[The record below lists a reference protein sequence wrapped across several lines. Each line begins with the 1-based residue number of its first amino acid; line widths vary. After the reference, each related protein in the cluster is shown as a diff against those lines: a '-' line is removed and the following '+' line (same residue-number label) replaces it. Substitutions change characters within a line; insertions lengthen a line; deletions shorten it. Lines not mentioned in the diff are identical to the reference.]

1 MSPQGENT
9 DHTVLVITDTAAR
22 VAAELS
28 RRAPSLSV
36 IPVDH
41 ASEPSE
47 IIGRLDTADS
57 LVIDPAVSDF
67 EMIEI
72 VREHDPLLPILLF
85 TPLDPETFAEAAV
98 RAGVTDYVSMTDA
111 DAYATLLD
119 HIETTTARYERESVA
134 QVTTRMQPLA
144 AFTSELHACTDKRE
158 AIRMAADAAREILA
172 FNRCSLG
179 IERDGM
185 LYVTQE
191 RGDEHGETDVLPND
205 EGIAGLS
212 YQSGEPILID
222 DVSTY
227 PHVDGGSEVAL
238 LSVPID
244 KHGIFQAVGEDT
256 GVFTAQDREAAV
268 LLCDHLAETL
278 SRIDRESE
286 LAKQERF
293 FREVLNSI
301 PDPVYILDDSLRFD
315 TVNDALLEAVPY
327 DHDQLMQM
335 PTADIAT
342 QLLNADISGQFAEL
356 LDTGGSLRSE
366 AEVEGVDGEPIPY
379 QLNTRRIVHGDEPML
394 LGVARDI
401 SDRKAREEELRR
413 QNERLD
419 EFASVV
425 SHDLRTPLNVAD
437 GRVELA
443 RDSGDLSHLDA
454 AETALDRMEQLIQD
468 ALTLA
473 RDGRTVE
480 SQSPVVLP
488 RLIRTAW
495 NGVADRDDDATVSI
509 FDEQIT
515 VLADEPRLKRCLEN
529 VLRNAVEHADEPHID
544 VLATTADGGATISI
558 CDDGPGIPTDE
569 REDVLRSGYTTSSD
583 GSGLGLGIVSRI
595 ADAHG
600 WTLSLSESDAGGL
613 CVELSELDVVDR

>member
-1 MSPQGENT
+1 MSSQGENT
-9 DHTVLVITDTAAR
+9 GHTVLVITDASAR

-36 IPVDH
+36 IPIER
-41 ASEPSE
+41 APEPSE

-57 LVIDPAVSDF
+57 LVVDPAVSDF
-67 EMIEI
+67 ETIEI

-85 TPLDPETFAEAAV
+85 TALDPGAFAETAV

-111 DAYATLLD
+111 NAYATLLD
-119 HIETTTARYERESVA
+119 HIETTAARYEQESVA

-172 FNRCSLG
+172 FDRCSLG

-191 RGDEHGETDVLPND
+191 RGDEHGETDVIPND

-212 YQSGEPILID
+212 YQSGESILID
-222 DVSTY
+222 DVSAY
-227 PHVDGGSEVAL
+227 PHTEGGNEVAL
-238 LSVPID
+238 LSVPIG

-256 GVFTAQDREAAV
+256 GVFTTQDREAAV

-278 SRIDRESE
+278 SRIDRERDI
-286 LAKQERF
+286 ARQERF

-301 PDPVYILDDSLRFD
+301 PDPVYILDDSLRVD
-315 TVNDALLEAVPY
+315 TVNDALVATVPY
-327 DHDQLMQM
+327 DHDQLIQM
-335 PTADIAT
+335 STTDIET
-342 QLLNADISGQFAEL
+342 QLLNKDVSRQFAEL

-366 AEVEGVDGEPIPY
+366 VEVESVDGERIPY

-437 GRVELA
+437 GRIRLA
-443 RDSGDLSHLDA
+443 RQSGELSHLDD
-454 AETALDRMEQLIQD
+454 AERALDRMEQLIQD

-488 RLIRTAW
+488 QLVRTAW
-495 NGVADRDDDATVSI
+495 NGVGDGDATISV

-515 VLADEPRLKRCLEN
+515 VLADEPRLKRSLEN
-529 VLRNAVEHADEPHID
+529 VLRNAVEHADQPHID
-544 VLATTADGGATISI
+544 VRAAIADGSAAISV
-558 CDDGPGIPTDE
+558 CDDGPGIPADE
-569 REDVLRSGYTTSSD
+569 RDDVLQSGYTTSSD

>member
-1 MSPQGENT
+1 MSSQGENT
-9 DHTVLVITDTAAR
+9 GHTVLVITDASAR

-36 IPVDH
+36 IPIER
-41 ASEPSE
+41 APEPSE

-57 LVIDPAVSDF
+57 LVVDPAVSDF
-67 EMIEI
+67 ETIEI

-85 TPLDPETFAEAAV
+85 TALDPGAFAETAV

-111 DAYATLLD
+111 NAYATLLD
-119 HIETTTARYERESVA
+119 HIETTAARYEQESVA

-172 FNRCSLG
+172 FDRCSLG

-191 RGDEHGETDVLPND
+191 RGDEHGETDVIPND

-212 YQSGEPILID
+212 YQSGESILID
-222 DVSTY
+222 DVSAY
-227 PHVDGGSEVAL
+227 PHTEGGNEVAL
-238 LSVPID
+238 LSVPIG

-256 GVFTAQDREAAV
+256 GVFTTQDREAAV

-278 SRIDRESE
+278 SRIDRERDI
-286 LAKQERF
+286 ARQERF

-301 PDPVYILDDSLRFD
+301 PDPVYILDDSLRVD
-315 TVNDALLEAVPY
+315 TVNDALVATVPY
-327 DHDQLMQM
+327 DHDQLIQM
-335 PTADIAT
+335 STADIET
-342 QLLNADISGQFAEL
+342 QLLNKDVSRQFAEL

-366 AEVEGVDGEPIPY
+366 VEVESVDGERIPY
-379 QLNTRRIVHGDEPML
+379 QLNTRRIVHGDKPML

-437 GRVELA
+437 GRIRLA
-443 RDSGDLSHLDA
+443 RQSGELSHLDD
-454 AETALDRMEQLIQD
+454 AERALDRMEQLIQD

-488 RLIRTAW
+488 QLVRTAW
-495 NGVADRDDDATVSI
+495 NGVGDGDATISV

-515 VLADEPRLKRCLEN
+515 VLADEPRLKRSLEN

-544 VLATTADGGATISI
+544 VRAATADGSAAISV
-558 CDDGPGIPTDE
+558 CDDGPGIPADE
-569 REDVLRSGYTTSSD
+569 RDDVLQSGYTTSSD

-600 WTLSLSESDAGGL
+600 WTLSLSESSAGGL

>member
-1 MSPQGENT
+1 MSSQGENT
-9 DHTVLVITDTAAR
+9 GHTVLVITDASAR

-36 IPVDH
+36 IPIER
-41 ASEPSE
+41 APEPSE

-57 LVIDPAVSDF
+57 LVVDPAVSDF
-67 EMIEI
+67 ETIEI

-85 TPLDPETFAEAAV
+85 TALDPGAFAETAV

-111 DAYATLLD
+111 NAYATLLD
-119 HIETTTARYERESVA
+119 HIETTAARYEQESVA

-172 FNRCSLG
+172 FDRCSLG

-191 RGDEHGETDVLPND
+191 RGDEHGETDVIPND

-212 YQSGEPILID
+212 YQSGESILID
-222 DVSTY
+222 DVSAY
-227 PHVDGGSEVAL
+227 PHTEGGNEVAL
-238 LSVPID
+238 LSVPIG

-256 GVFTAQDREAAV
+256 GVFTTQDREAAV

-278 SRIDRESE
+278 SRIDRERDI
-286 LAKQERF
+286 ARQERF

-301 PDPVYILDDSLRFD
+301 PDPVYILDDSLRVD
-315 TVNDALLEAVPY
+315 TVNDALVATVPY
-327 DHDQLMQM
+327 DHDQLIQM
-335 PTADIAT
+335 STADIET
-342 QLLNADISGQFAEL
+342 QLLNKDVSRQFAEL

-366 AEVEGVDGEPIPY
+366 VEVESVDGERIPY
-379 QLNTRRIVHGDEPML
+379 QLNTRRIVHGDKPML

-437 GRVELA
+437 GRIRLA
-443 RDSGDLSHLDA
+443 RQSGELSHLDD
-454 AETALDRMEQLIQD
+454 AERALDRMEQLIQD

-488 RLIRTAW
+488 QLVRTAW
-495 NGVADRDDDATVSI
+495 NGVGDGDATISV

-515 VLADEPRLKRCLEN
+515 VLADEPRLKRSLEN
-529 VLRNAVEHADEPHID
+529 VLRNAVEHADQPHID
-544 VLATTADGGATISI
+544 VRAAIADGSAAISV
-558 CDDGPGIPTDE
+558 CDDGPGIPADE
-569 REDVLRSGYTTSSD
+569 RDDVLQSGYTTSSD

>member
-1 MSPQGENT
+1 MSSQGENT
-9 DHTVLVITDTAAR
+9 GHTVLVITDASAR

-36 IPVDH
+36 IPIER
-41 ASEPSE
+41 APEPSE

-57 LVIDPAVSDF
+57 LVVDPAVSDF
-67 EMIEI
+67 ETIEI

-85 TPLDPETFAEAAV
+85 TALDPGAFAETAV
-98 RAGVTDYVSMTDA
+98 RAGVTDYVSTTDA
-111 DAYATLLD
+111 NAYATLLD
-119 HIETTTARYERESVA
+119 HIETTAARYEQESVA

-172 FNRCSLG
+172 FDRCSLG

-212 YQSGEPILID
+212 YQSGEPILVD
-222 DVSTY
+222 DVSAY
-227 PHVDGGSEVAL
+227 PHTEGGNEVAL
-238 LSVPID
+238 LSVPIG

-256 GVFTAQDREAAV
+256 GVFTTQDREAAV
-268 LLCDHLAETL
+268 LLCDHLTETI
-278 SRIDRESE
+278 SRIDRERD

-327 DHDQLMQM
+327 DHDRLMQM
-335 PTADIAT
+335 STADIAS
-342 QLLNADISGQFAEL
+342 QLLNEEISSQFAEL

-366 AEVEGVDGEPIPY
+366 TEVTSVDGEPIPY

-437 GRVELA
+437 GRIRLA
-443 RDSGDLSHLDA
+443 RQSGELSHLDD
-454 AETALDRMEQLIQD
+454 AERALDRMEQLIQD

-488 RLIRTAW
+488 QLVRTAW
-495 NGVADRDDDATVSI
+495 NGVGDGDATISV
-509 FDEQIT
+509 FDEQVT
-515 VLADEPRLKRCLEN
+515 VLADEPRLKRSLEN

-544 VLATTADGGATISI
+544 VRAATADGSAAISV
-558 CDDGPGIPTDE
+558 CDDGPGIPADE
-569 REDVLRSGYTTSSD
+569 RDDVLRSGYTTSSD

>member
-1 MSPQGENT
+1 MSSQGENT
-9 DHTVLVITDTAAR
+9 GHTVLVITDASAR

-36 IPVDH
+36 IPIER
-41 ASEPSE
+41 APEPSE

-57 LVIDPAVSDF
+57 LVVDPAVSDF
-67 EMIEI
+67 ETIEI

-85 TPLDPETFAEAAV
+85 TALDPGAFAETAV
-98 RAGVTDYVSMTDA
+98 RAGVTDYVSTTDA
-111 DAYATLLD
+111 NAYATLLD
-119 HIETTTARYERESVA
+119 HIETTAARYEQESVA

-172 FNRCSLG
+172 FDRCSLG

-212 YQSGEPILID
+212 YQSGEPILVD
-222 DVSTY
+222 DVSAY
-227 PHVDGGSEVAL
+227 PHTEGGNEVAL
-238 LSVPID
+238 LSVPIG

-256 GVFTAQDREAAV
+256 GVFTTQDREAAV
-268 LLCDHLAETL
+268 LLCDHLTETI
-278 SRIDRESE
+278 SRIDRERD
-286 LAKQERF
+286 LARQERF

-327 DHDQLMQM
+327 DHDRLMQM
-335 PTADIAT
+335 STADIAS
-342 QLLNADISGQFAEL
+342 QLLNEDISSQFAEL

-366 AEVEGVDGEPIPY
+366 TEVTSVDGEPIPY

-437 GRVELA
+437 GRIRLA
-443 RDSGDLSHLDA
+443 RESGDLSHLDD
-454 AETALDRMEQLIQD
+454 AESALDRMEQLIQD

-488 RLIRTAW
+488 QLVRTAW
-495 NGVADRDDDATVSI
+495 NGVGDGDATISV

-515 VLADEPRLKRCLEN
+515 VLADEPRLKRSLEN

-544 VLATTADGGATISI
+544 VRAATADGSAAISV
-558 CDDGPGIPTDE
+558 CDDGPGIPADE
-569 REDVLRSGYTTSSD
+569 RDDVLRSGYTTSSD

>member
-1 MSPQGENT
+1 MSSQGENT
-9 DHTVLVITDTAAR
+9 GHTVLVITDASAR

-36 IPVDH
+36 IPIER
-41 ASEPSE
+41 APEPSE

-57 LVIDPAVSDF
+57 LVVDPAVSDF
-67 EMIEI
+67 ETIEI

-85 TPLDPETFAEAAV
+85 TALDPGAFAETAV

-111 DAYATLLD
+111 NAYATLLD
-119 HIETTTARYERESVA
+119 HIETTAARYEQESVA

-172 FNRCSLG
+172 FDRCSLG

-191 RGDEHGETDVLPND
+191 RGDEHGETDVIPND

-212 YQSGEPILID
+212 YQSGESILID
-222 DVSTY
+222 DVSAY
-227 PHVDGGSEVAL
+227 PHTEGGNEVAL
-238 LSVPID
+238 LSVPIG

-256 GVFTAQDREAAV
+256 GVFTTQDREAAV

-278 SRIDRESE
+278 SRIDRERDI
-286 LAKQERF
+286 ARQERF

-301 PDPVYILDDSLRFD
+301 PDPVYILDDSLRVD
-315 TVNDALLEAVPY
+315 TVNDALVATVPY
-327 DHDQLMQM
+327 DHDQLIQM
-335 PTADIAT
+335 STADIET
-342 QLLNADISGQFAEL
+342 QLLNKDVSRQFAEL

-366 AEVEGVDGEPIPY
+366 VEVESVDGERIPY
-379 QLNTRRIVHGDEPML
+379 QLNTRRIVHGDKPML

-437 GRVELA
+437 GRIRLA
-443 RDSGDLSHLDA
+443 RQSGELSHLDD
-454 AETALDRMEQLIQD
+454 AERALDRMEQLIQD

-488 RLIRTAW
+488 QLVRTAW
-495 NGVADRDDDATVSI
+495 NGVGDGDATISV

-515 VLADEPRLKRCLEN
+515 VLADEPRLKRSLEN
-529 VLRNAVEHADEPHID
+529 VLRNAVEHADQPHID
-544 VLATTADGGATISI
+544 VRAAIADGSAAISV
-558 CDDGPGIPTDE
+558 CDDGPGIPADE
-569 REDVLRSGYTTSSD
+569 RDDVLQSGYTTSSD

-600 WTLSLSESDAGGL
+600 WTLSLSESSAGGL

>member
-1 MSPQGENT
+1 MSSQGENT
-9 DHTVLVITDTAAR
+9 GHTVLVITDASAR

-36 IPVDH
+36 IPIER
-41 ASEPSE
+41 APEPSE

-57 LVIDPAVSDF
+57 LVVDPAVSDF
-67 EMIEI
+67 ETIEI

-85 TPLDPETFAEAAV
+85 TALDPGAFAETAV

-111 DAYATLLD
+111 NAYATLLD
-119 HIETTTARYERESVA
+119 HIETTAARYEQESVA

-172 FNRCSLG
+172 FDRCSLG

-191 RGDEHGETDVLPND
+191 RGDEHGETDVIPND

-212 YQSGEPILID
+212 YQSGESILID
-222 DVSTY
+222 DVSAY
-227 PHVDGGSEVAL
+227 PHTEGGNEVAL
-238 LSVPID
+238 LSVPIG

-256 GVFTAQDREAAV
+256 GVFTTQDREAAV

-278 SRIDRESE
+278 SRIDRERDI
-286 LAKQERF
+286 ARQERF

-301 PDPVYILDDSLRFD
+301 PDPVYILDDSLRVD
-315 TVNDALLEAVPY
+315 TVNDALVATVPY
-327 DHDQLMQM
+327 DHDQLIQM
-335 PTADIAT
+335 STTDIET
-342 QLLNADISGQFAEL
+342 QLLNKDVSRQFAEL

-366 AEVEGVDGEPIPY
+366 VEVESVDGEQIPY
-379 QLNTRRIVHGDEPML
+379 QLNTRRIVHGDKPML

-437 GRVELA
+437 GRIRLA
-443 RDSGDLSHLDA
+443 RQSGELSHLDD
-454 AETALDRMEQLIQD
+454 AERALDRMEQLIQD

-488 RLIRTAW
+488 QLVRTAW
-495 NGVADRDDDATVSI
+495 NGVGDGDATISV

-515 VLADEPRLKRCLEN
+515 VLADEPRLKRSLEN
-529 VLRNAVEHADEPHID
+529 VLRNAVEHADQPHID
-544 VLATTADGGATISI
+544 VRAAIADGSAAISV
-558 CDDGPGIPTDE
+558 CDDGPGIPADE
-569 REDVLRSGYTTSSD
+569 RDDVLQSGYTTSSD

-600 WTLSLSESDAGGL
+600 WTLSLSESSAGGL